1 MRKFL
6 LLLLFIP
13 LVLFSQNAISV
24 YNDLD
29 KLIEEQIDPTQP
41 GIIVNLYSETYNYD
55 WSKSFGIN
63 DLAKNNPLNKLDQ
76 FRIASV
82 TKTFVAATILRLWEE
97 DKISLDD
104 PISNYISKEHYNI
117 LINGRYNPE
126 IITVRNLL
134 NHSSGLYDHT
144 NHPNFFKKVFNNP
157 LYKWTR
163 TEQISACIEWGKPV
177 GLPKNQFKYS
187 DTGYV
192 ILGGIIEHV
201 TGYSLD
207 KSMKILLKFEE
218 LNIND
223 TWFEDDRNDRR
234 IHQYFRNGKDAYN
247 INPSLDYFG
256 GGGLISTAKD
266 LSKFFYLLFNNK
278 VFNEESTLEEMLKK
292 YKYQTPAM
300 MDYSLGI
307 WEIELDDVSF
317 YTHSGFWGTQVVY
330 SPKYDISFSVNYS
343 KGWVGSPNAPL
354 IKQVFSLIVN

>member
-1 MRKFL
+1 MKNIKAIIFDAYGT
-6 LLLLFIP
+6 LF
-13 LVLFSQNAISV
+13 
-24 YNDLD
+24 D
-29 KLIEEQIDPTQP
+29 
-41 GIIVNLYSETYNYD
+41 VNS
-55 WSKSFGIN
+55 
-63 DLAKNNPLNKLDQ
+63 
-76 FRIASV
+76 
-82 TKTFVAATILRLWEE
+82 AAEKCK
-97 DKISLDD
+97 DKIGDKWEGFANYWRTTQLEYTWLRSLMKRHKDFWQ
-104 PISNYISKEHYNI
+104 
-117 LINGRYNPE
+117 
-126 IITVRNLL
+126 V
-134 NHSSGLYDHT
+134 
-144 NHPNFFKKVFNNP
+144 
-157 LYKWTR
+157 
-163 TEQISACIEWGKPV
+163 TE
-177 GLPKNQFKYS
+177 
-187 DTGYV
+187 D
-192 ILGGIIEHV
+192 
-201 TGYSLD
+201 SLD